1 MSLFQL
7 PKKAALD
14 LANLYIC
21 RQNGVVCEPW
31 MRDEAGDD
39 DSSSSPQISVA
50 TTIDSRN
57 GNMSNETARRPKN
70 LEVKSNGF
78 VATTK
83 TSREDRDS
91 DDGSLP
97 CTPEMETDSDTD
109 VSSSGDEALEAD
121 TRQLMSQAMIHFTG
135 RSVTRWTE
143 HKALQTMKRV
153 VNDVL
158 EKHRYAYNGMVK
170 KLSLDNR
177 GDDVRFMGSVA
188 RSLFGDGNTNWGR
201 IASLVAFGAM
211 VCQHLKETG
220 RENCVE
226 SVGEE
231 ISKYLLTEQRDWLVK
246 NNSWEGFVDF
256 FRVADP
262 ESTVRNTLM
271 AVAGFAG
278 IGATLA
284 LLIR

>member
-1 MSLFQL
+1 MSLFQSI

-14 LANLYIC
+14 FANLCIC
-21 RQNGVVCEPW
+21 RQNGVVW
-31 MRDEAGDD
+31 DESA
-39 DSSSSPQISVA
+39 DSLPQISVAA

-70 LEVKSNGF
+70 LDVKSNGF
-78 VATTK
+78 VAAMK
-83 TSREDRDS
+83 SNSQQQEDSDV

-97 CTPEMETDSDTD
+97 CTPEMETDSDSD
-109 VSSSGDEALEAD
+109 VSHSGDEALEAD

-135 RSVTRWTE
+135 RSVSRRTE
-143 HKALQTMKRV
+143 HKALQTMIRV

-158 EKHRYAYNGMVK
+158 DKHRYAYNGMVK

-177 GDDVRFMGSVA
+177 GDDVRFVGSVA
-188 RSLFGDGNTNWGR
+188 KSLFGDGTTNWGR
-201 IASLVAFGAM
+201 IASLVAFGAV
-211 VCQHLKETG
+211 VCQHLKDTG

-231 ISKYLLTEQRDWLVK
+231 LSKYLLTEQREWLVK
-246 NNSWEGFVDF
+246 NNSWEGFVQF
-256 FRVADP
+256 FRVVDP